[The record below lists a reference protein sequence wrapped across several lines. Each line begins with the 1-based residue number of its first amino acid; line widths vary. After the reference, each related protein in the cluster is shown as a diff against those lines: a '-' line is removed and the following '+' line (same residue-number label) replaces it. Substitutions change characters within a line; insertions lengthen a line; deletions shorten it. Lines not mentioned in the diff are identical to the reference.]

1 MMSHNECYIA
11 QKQVSI
17 QDGGMGN
24 HIVSIQSSTTTFSF
38 NKVSGVSKH
47 IPFLLEDY
55 ASS

>member
-17 QDGGMGN
+17 LDGGMGN
-24 HIVSIQSSTTTFSF
+24 HIVSIQSSTSIFSF

-47 IPFLLEDY
+47 IPFLLDDY